1 MDAKTTDCTIYG
13 PMKLLFA
20 TNFDQT
26 DFSSFI
32 ECHWNKWKV
41 LPFILLRRK
50 YRVGAETVT
59 EWRSSNQLCH
69 HLRPLSMEFQLS
81 HLVSHW
87 ILVAKRAPVMSIL
100 IEGLPL
106 RKVILLYSW
115 LINRLGD
122 AIFKE
127 HYIHISIKET
137 GKSIDNMNH
146 GKSYEQWSNFI
157 RQVEKFQFVPIKNSH
172 ARF

>member
-1 MDAKTTDCTIYG
+1 M
-13 PMKLLFA
+13 
-20 TNFDQT
+20 
-26 DFSSFI
+26 
-32 ECHWNKWKV
+32 
-41 LPFILLRRK
+41 
-50 YRVGAETVT
+50 
-59 EWRSSNQLCH
+59 
-69 HLRPLSMEFQLS
+69 SM
-81 HLVSHW
+81 
-87 ILVAKRAPVMSIL
+87 L

-106 RKVILLYSW
+106 WKVILLYSW

-146 GKSYEQWSNFI
+146 GKSYEQWSIFI